1 MMIPKKKSCRRIIIN
16 TSTKNIKRRNRKIS
30 NCSKS
35 TKKLQKNKNNPL
47 KRLSSQKHSRN
58 KRVLREQALMKYRQM
73 LGATK
78 KINSKREDTI
88 RNVEEETTT
97 TTTIETKE
105 EPTGVE
111 EAMITLEE
119 DMVEESSTWETR
131 TLLLMLRA
139 MREQALLLMPIT
151 HTQS

>member
-1 MMIPKKKSCRRIIIN
+1 
-16 TSTKNIKRRNRKIS
+16 
-30 NCSKS
+30 
-35 TKKLQKNKNNPL
+35 
-47 KRLSSQKHSRN
+47 
-58 KRVLREQALMKYRQM
+58 MKYRQM
-73 LGATK
+73 LGETK

-88 RNVEEETTT
+88 RNVEEETIT

-105 EPTGVE
+105 EPTEV

-131 TLLLMLRA
+131 TLFLMLRA

-151 HTQS
+151 HIQS

>member
-1 MMIPKKKSCRRIIIN
+1 M
-16 TSTKNIKRRNRKIS
+16 
-30 NCSKS
+30 
-35 TKKLQKNKNNPL
+35 
-47 KRLSSQKHSRN
+47 
-58 KRVLREQALMKYRQM
+58 MKYRQM

-88 RNVEEETTT
+88 RNVEEETIT

>member
-1 MMIPKKKSCRRIIIN
+1 MMKC
-16 TSTKNIKRRNRKIS
+16 
-30 NCSKS
+30 
-35 TKKLQKNKNNPL
+35 
-47 KRLSSQKHSRN
+47 
-58 KRVLREQALMKYRQM
+58 RQM

-88 RNVEEETTT
+88 RNVEEETIT

-105 EPTGVE
+105 EPTGV

-131 TLLLMLRA
+131 TLFLMLRA

>member
-1 MMIPKKKSCRRIIIN
+1 
-16 TSTKNIKRRNRKIS
+16 
-30 NCSKS
+30 
-35 TKKLQKNKNNPL
+35 
-47 KRLSSQKHSRN
+47 
-58 KRVLREQALMKYRQM
+58 MKYRQM

-88 RNVEEETTT
+88 RNVEEETIT

-111 EAMITLEE
+111 EALITLEE

-131 TLLLMLRA
+131 TLFLMLRA